1 MLLCKQNCYANAE
14 SSFLFFIQFFFIA
27 NQKNF
32 VNIVYEARF

>member
-1 MLLCKQNCYANAE
+1 MQSQAFY
-14 SSFLFFIQFFFIA
+14 FFIQFFFIA